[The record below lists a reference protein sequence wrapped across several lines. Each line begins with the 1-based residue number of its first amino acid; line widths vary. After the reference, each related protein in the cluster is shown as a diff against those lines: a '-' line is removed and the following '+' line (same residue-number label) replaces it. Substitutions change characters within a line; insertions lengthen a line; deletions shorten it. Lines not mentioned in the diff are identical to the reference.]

1 MCSCQNKMPLRI
13 LILVAWLCA
22 QSFAGPEDRIGVN
35 TKPLPD
41 DLGAAQ
47 LTGEQ
52 REEIDSIL
60 SNRLAYFGE
69 PTIVELK
76 KRFPAFATASHLIEI
91 VEDEEQDSVIRQKA
105 MGWLAMLHD
114 ARAESVL
121 RKYVEP
127 YFKSNSFD
135 LTATDYQLLHSAIMC
150 LGLTTKD
157 TAVEYLLQICR
168 REFWIERNMISS
180 EMNQS
185 KLQIEEH
192 MRHTAYWGIAKSGT
206 DRAVEFYSRR
216 KNVAPEVL
224 SKEEYRQLQRR
235 TKLYRQGIFTDPE
248 SDINDYSDWRR
259 P

>member
-1 MCSCQNKMPLRI
+1 M
-13 LILVAWLCA
+13 LILVAWMCS
-22 QSFAGPEDRIGVN
+22 QSFAEPAGQSNVD
-35 TKPLPD
+35 TKHLQD
-41 DLGAAQ
+41 DVSAAQ
-47 LTGEQ
+47 LTAEQ
-52 REEIDSIL
+52 RNEIDSIL
-60 SNRLAYFGE
+60 SNKLAYFGE
-69 PTIVELK
+69 PTIMEFK
-76 KRFPAFATASHLIEI
+76 TRFPAFATASHLIEI
-91 VEDEEQDSVIRQKA
+91 VEDKEEDSVVRQKA

-114 ARAESVL
+114 ARAERVL
-121 RKYVEP
+121 RNYVEP

-168 REFWIERNMISS
+168 QEFWIGRNMISS

-206 DRAVEFYSRR
+206 DRAVKLFSPR
-216 KNVAPEVL
+216 KNIAPEL
-224 SKEEYRQLQRR
+224 LDKEEYRQLQRR
-235 TKLYRQGIFTDPE
+235 TKLYRQGIFTDPDI
-248 SDINDYSDWRR
+248 DINDYSDWRR